1 MLLITP
7 LGALAL
13 DHLVGELAER
23 RNAPGG
29 GLLGLPEADR
39 VAAGPQHAG
48 PLVPLD
54 ASCCQ
59 GHLREASKAHFPQLA
74 ATGEQIDPPPAKR
87 VSCLG
92 YGQVKACAVAVAP
105 WL

>member
-23 RNAPGG
+23 RDTPGG
-29 GLLGLPEADR
+29 GLLGLAEANG
-39 VAAGPQHAG
+39 VAAGPQDGG

-54 ASCCQ
+54 AGCRQ
-59 GHLREASKAHFPQLA
+59 GHLRKASQAHFPQLA
-74 ATGEQIDPPPAKR
+74 ATGEQVDPPPAKR
-87 VSCLG
+87 VSSLG
-92 YGQVKACAVAVAP
+92 YGQVKACAVAVAA